1 MEASH
6 QTMSVKEECCRY
18 HLLAAASNVVACVL
32 LIICSANGF
41 TGRPIIATLP
51 ASSRI
56 FATRPNMP
64 SSPTI
69 HSSSCLHESYYSYED
84 DDSSD
89 DSSDEEL
96 FAALLQQKSKSRDTT
111 AAATSISPDSTS
123 QQFHEHYNHL
133 ANVTGPT
140 PSIKPEE
147 IIPFIMNALRNNDYP
162 DKDSGLKLVWEFAT
176 DTTQYVFKNNIT
188 GE

>member
-1 MEASH
+1 
-6 QTMSVKEECCRY
+6 MSVKQKCCCRY
-18 HLLAAASNVVACVL
+18 HLLAATSNVIKCVL
-32 LIICSANGF
+32 LMICSVNGF
-41 TGRPIIATLP
+41 TGRPIFATLP

-56 FATRPNMP
+56 FCRITNVP

-69 HSSSCLHESYYSYED
+69 HDNHLSCLHESYYSYED

-89 DSSDEEL
+89 EEL
-96 FAALLQQKSKSRDTT
+96 FVALLDQKSKSRDNT
-111 AAATSISPDSTS
+111 AATFISPDSTA
-123 QQFHEHYNHL
+123 QQFHYEHYNHL

>member
-1 MEASH
+1 
-6 QTMSVKEECCRY
+6 
-18 HLLAAASNVVACVL
+18 
-32 LIICSANGF
+32 
-41 TGRPIIATLP
+41 
-51 ASSRI
+51 
-56 FATRPNMP
+56 MP

-69 HSSSCLHESYYSYED
+69 HDKHLSCLHESYYSYED

-89 DSSDEEL
+89 EEL
-96 FAALLQQKSKSRDTT
+96 FVALLDQKSKSRDTT
-111 AAATSISPDSTS
+111 AATFISPDSTA

-147 IIPFIMNALRNNDYP
+147 IIPFIMNALRNNDCP
-162 DKDSGLKLVWEFAT
+162 DKDAGLKLVWEFAT

>member
-1 MEASH
+1 
-6 QTMSVKEECCRY
+6 
-18 HLLAAASNVVACVL
+18 
-32 LIICSANGF
+32 
-41 TGRPIIATLP
+41 
-51 ASSRI
+51 
-56 FATRPNMP
+56 MP

-69 HSSSCLHESYYSYED
+69 HDKHLSCLHESYYYYE
-84 DDSSD
+84 D

-111 AAATSISPDSTS
+111 AATSISHDSTE

-133 ANVTGPT
+133 ANVTAPT
-140 PSIKPEE
+140 PSIQPEE
-147 IIPFIMNALRNNDYP
+147 IIPFIMNALSNNDYP
-162 DKDSGLKLVWEFAT
+162 DKDAGLKLVWEFAT